1 MLPAEKALLWALIH
15 DPAAAVTALGNV
27 DAKDIQG
34 LATATI
40 LEIARSL
47 ADFPPDSVPGTLLER
62 LDQGEA
68 ALVRDVA
75 TESAAPARAARCW
88 IPLRLRRYEREL
100 ASLGAR
106 IERRPPEID
115 ELLREKQDLHRR
127 KMELDDLD
135 ARTVQD
141 DRGAGNGTLVSS

>member
-1 MLPAEKALLWALIH
+1 MNSRPW
-15 DPAAAVTALGNV
+15 
-27 DAKDIQG
+27 
-34 LATATI
+34 
-40 LEIARSL
+40 
-47 ADFPPDSVPGTLLER
+47 GT
-62 LDQGEA
+62 G
-68 ALVRDVA
+68 
-75 TESAAPARAARCW
+75 
-88 IPLRLRRYEREL
+88 
-100 ASLGAR
+100 